1 MTGLA
6 HNGDAASP
14 KPRSRKRPRL
24 AVLIP
29 VFNDQRGLENA
40 LGSLAQDG
48 AQFDVFV
55 VDDGSDP
62 PARIPPG
69 LPYDVRLKRQEP
81 NQGITAA
88 LNAGLAEIASGRYDY
103 VARLDAGDLSLPGRL
118 AAQMRFLDLHPDHAA
133 VGTAVRY
140 VDPSGDR
147 LFDFY
152 PPTDHRSLLRFY
164 RYRSGI
170 VHPTAMIWVSALL
183 DCDFYRDKFRG
194 GEDYDLF
201 MRLSKSYKISN
212 LDTMFVEKEVRPG
225 SITSRRLSMRISRIK
240 LLRHHFNPW
249 SIYSYLGIG
258 FNTLLMFAPGG
269 LVVKA
274 RAQSK
279 GPKRQ
284 DLEVS

>member
-1 MTGLA
+1 MTELA
-6 HNGDAASP
+6 HGGDAASP
-14 KPRSRKRPRL
+14 KPHSRKRQRL

-29 VFNDQRGLENA
+29 VFNDQQGLEKA

-88 LNAGLAEIASGRYDY
+88 LNAGLAEIVSGRYDY
-103 VARLDAGDLSLPGRL
+103 MARLDAGDLSLPDRL
-118 AAQMRFLDLHPDHAA
+118 AAQMRFLDAHLDHAA
-133 VGTAVRY
+133 VGTGARY
-140 VDPSGDR
+140 VDTMGNR
-147 LFDFY
+147 MFDFH

-170 VHPTAMIWVSALL
+170 VHPTAMIRVSAML
-183 DCDFYRDKFRG
+183 DCGFYRDKFRG

-201 MRLSKSYKISN
+201 MRLSKDYKIGN

-249 SIYSYLGIG
+249 SIHSYLGIG
-258 FNTLLMFAPGG
+258 FNALLMFAPVA
-269 LVVKA
+269 LVIKA
-274 RAQSK
+274 RAQAK
-279 GPKRQ
+279 EPKRQ
-284 DLEVS
+284 DLEAS